1 MKMPRIVASSLLS
14 LALVSFG
21 CDSAEQTSN
30 QPVEPKSPTVLEVD
44 GDPFLGKKPIEQGAL
59 NETTAHHNAFSQV
72 SLMPKPP
79 VEEAPYRNRR
89 RMDLDQLN
97 ASLKTVSD
105 GLEWAING
113 QNQFEVLAST
123 LGKPDF
129 NTITSEDLDPSAMFL
144 KFLNDASRDI
154 CFQMVERDLQR
165 TTSTRVLFKHATPEM
180 TMVNNANAI
189 EINLV
194 YLLKRFHGMSSVA
207 SCDDCDEDTPN
218 ALGAELQQWVW
229 LYQAAEHVS
238 SSPVD
243 AWRTVCVALINH
255 PDFYMY

>member
-1 MKMPRIVASSLLS
+1 MKTVRIAASSLLS
-14 LALVSFG
+14 LSMIFVG
-21 CDSAEQTSN
+21 CDSAKQTFNTPVEQTPPS
-30 QPVEPKSPTVLEVD
+30 VLEVD
-44 GDPFLGKKPIEQGAL
+44 GDPYLGTKPIEQGTL
-59 NETTAHHNAFSQV
+59 GETTAHHNAFSQV

-79 VEEAPYRNRR
+79 VEEDPYRNRR

-105 GLEWAING
+105 GLEWTVNG
-113 QNQFEVLAST
+113 RNQFVELAST
-123 LGKPDF
+123 LGKPDY

-165 TTSTRVLFKHATPEM
+165 TVSTRVLFKHATPEM
-180 TMVNNANAI
+180 TMANNANNV
-189 EINLV
+189 ELNLV

-218 ALGAELQQWVW
+218 ALGPELQQWVW